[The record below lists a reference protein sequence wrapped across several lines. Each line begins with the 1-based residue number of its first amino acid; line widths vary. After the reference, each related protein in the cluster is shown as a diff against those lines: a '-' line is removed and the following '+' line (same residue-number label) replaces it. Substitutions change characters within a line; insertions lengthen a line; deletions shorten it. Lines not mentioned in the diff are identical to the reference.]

1 MLDGI
6 GEQLTSLFEIVA
18 GVEQAVDLR
27 ALFGPLFNLV
37 EIAIVYAKGLSVSS
51 SDQSL
56 LTGDFLLKLSCG
68 PVWFTSKDSQISASR
83 FAFRSGHFSSNM

>member
-37 EIAIVYAKGLSVSS
+37 EIAIV
-51 SDQSL
+51 
-56 LTGDFLLKLSCG
+56 
-68 PVWFTSKDSQISASR
+68 
-83 FAFRSGHFSSNM
+83 